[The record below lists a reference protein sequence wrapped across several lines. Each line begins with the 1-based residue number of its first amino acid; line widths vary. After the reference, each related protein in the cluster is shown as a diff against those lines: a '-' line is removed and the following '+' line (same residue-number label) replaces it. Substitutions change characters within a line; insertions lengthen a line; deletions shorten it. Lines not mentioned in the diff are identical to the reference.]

1 MQYRHQQQID
11 AIAEHII
18 EICQHHPSTKHGLD
32 QAFIDNV
39 FMVTMKLD
47 GVDVRGLVDLSH
59 KRPFD
64 VDLNENIGWRNY
76 QRDIGSRQRKLPLH
90 LYFDVFDRWCRYLNL
105 QSFGRKFYRPKEDQP
120 LIFAFIDF
128 PGSRRREQ
136 ISMAELLSLGRL
148 HLHAIVPAR
157 PGKGQQCIQ
166 HLRHMKNG
174 FDNELKKFV
183 DVNIRHYD
191 PEQGLSNLID
201 YCSKGAQ
208 AVDCRHAWDDMHE
221 VFPRKRVDKIQTKT
235 KKIVASNFVLPSANV
250 LGRSQVIS

>member
-1 MQYRHQQQID
+1 MQYRHKQQID
-11 AIAEHII
+11 AVAEHII
-18 EICQHHPSTKHGLD
+18 EIYQDHPSTKHDLD
-32 QAFIDNV
+32 QALIDNV

-47 GVDVRGLVDLSH
+47 GVDARGLVDLSH

-64 VDLNENIGWRNY
+64 VEPTENIGWRNY

-105 QSFGRKFYRPKEDQP
+105 RSFGRKFYRSKDDQP
-120 LIFAFIDF
+120 LIYAFIDF
-128 PGSRRREQ
+128 PGSRRRER
-136 ISMAELLSLGRL
+136 ISKAEMLSLGRL
-148 HLHAIVPAR
+148 HLHAIVGVR

-166 HLRHMKNG
+166 PLRHMKNG
-174 FDNELKKFV
+174 FDKDLKPFG

-191 PEQGLSNLID
+191 PEQGLVNLID

-208 AVDCRHAWDDMHE
+208 AVSCRNAWDDMHE
-221 VFPRKRVDKIQTKT
+221 VFPRTRPDKIPTQTKKLVT
-235 KKIVASNFVLPSANV
+235 SNFVLPSANV